1 MRVLLRNRATKLYA
15 GPDPESWVKR
25 DEAMDYKHTSLA
37 IQAAQDLQP
46 KTNLEV
52 LLTFD
57 DPRYDISLP
66 LHL

>member
-15 GPDPESWVKR
+15 GPDPETWVIR
-25 DEAMDYKHTSLA
+25 DQARDYKHTSLA
-37 IQAAQDLQP
+37 IQAAQELHP

-57 DPRYDISLP
+57 DPRFDISLP